1 MIIIITTISIK
12 LKRSILSVFHVT
24 PDRKIRDRIPGTFCS
39 VPFGALACSPSSSDT
54 IPEKAPT
61 WTYSLS
67 LSVYMLTIPE
77 KSPLPTS
84 SPLSANYMLR
94 REEAGKWRHKI
105 IFHSFHIFL
114 WAKWAWLELPA
125 RWLVAP
131 WQNRLSAV
139 AAAVEEGNQNNSK
152 SFSLGFRFP
161 KTSHFVPP

>member
-1 MIIIITTISIK
+1 MTISIV
-12 LKRSILSVFHVT
+12 LLAFRQFHVT

-54 IPEKAPT
+54 IPEKAPNLHLQ
-61 WTYSLS
+61 SLP
-67 LSVYMLTIPE
+67 LCLHAHNFR
-77 KSPLPTS
+77 KSPLPS
-84 SPLSANYMLR
+84 SPPLSANYMLR
-94 REEAGKWRHKI
+94 REEAAKWRHKI

-131 WQNRLSAV
+131 WQNRLSTV

-161 KTSHFVPP
+161 RTSHFVPP